1 MTTEQTLTQM
11 ISNSTRVTENSSS
24 LIDLVFSSYV
34 SRFESV
40 GYLEV
45 ALSDHHLVHGIRAEK
60 VQIKHN
66 VREIQNFTKCDHEE
80 LL

>member
-1 MTTEQTLTQM
+1 M
-11 ISNSTRVTENSSS
+11 S
-24 LIDLVFSSYV
+24 LIDLVLSSDV

-40 GYLEV
+40 GCSEVV

-66 VREIQNFTKCDHEE
+66 VRELQNFTKCDHEE
-80 LL
+80 LLYDMQNAPW